1 MSVPVFRSSRTKS
14 SWAVGVSDGDS
25 LSFPLAWEG
34 IFFPLATI
42 IVGLSSVLVRSVHYK
57 RSKLVTKEPVAP
69 ESRIAYMLEDWGGT
83 KALLVIV

>member
-1 MSVPVFRSSRTKS
+1 MSVPVFRSSRKNA

-25 LSFPLAWEG
+25 LIFPLAWEG

-42 IVGLSSVLVRSVHYK
+42 IVGPSSVLVSSVNAE

-69 ESRIAYMLEDWGGT
+69 ESRIAHLLED
-83 KALLVIV
+83 